1 MFLIM
6 LILGFLLW
14 NTIGMAINLLIASS
28 LLRDESLID
37 KYNLTSKKY
46 YLLTIILTP
55 LFLLNKDFRN
65 WRIDE

>member
-14 NTIGMAINLLIASS
+14 NIIGMAINLLIASS

-46 YLLTIILTP
+46 FLLTIILTP

>member
-46 YLLTIILTP
+46 FLLTIILTP

>member
-6 LILGFLLW
+6 LFLLW
-14 NTIGMAINLLIASS
+14 NIIGMIINLLIANY
-28 LLRDESLID
+28 LLKDASLID

-46 YLLTIILTP
+46 YILTIILTP
-55 LFLLNKDFRN
+55 LFLLDKNFRN

>member
-6 LILGFLLW
+6 LFLLW
-14 NTIGMAINLLIASS
+14 NTIGMAINLLIVNY
-28 LLRDESLID
+28 LIRNESLID

>member
-1 MFLIM
+1 MFLIV

-14 NTIGMAINLLIASS
+14 NIIGMAINLLIASS